1 MISKCEYAMSGVV
14 SHKGLLPRLSYLQG
28 YKPTPFLGQSQR
40 NCPSSFYTIYQS
52 PFLSLA
58 SPPISAECL
67 YHNHLFHTRYG
78 EAMPDKQGLDF
89 VLFHAGSS
97 ANRNDTVFHDISQD
111 PSVHPPLFFLPIV
124 SFLSRQVVV
133 GQTVT
138 LPIFPCTFGR
148 VQNRKSHYIVCPAAP
163 CPTHPEAVCFPVI
176 PTHYPFISR
185 FDISTPICPHRS
197 DFGCKGLSSCLNSP
211 A

>member
-67 YHNHLFHTRYG
+67 YHNHPFHTRYG

-89 VLFHAGSS
+89 VLFHAGAS
-97 ANRNDTVFHDISQD
+97 ANRNDTVFHGISQA
-111 PSVHPPLFFLPIV
+111 PSIHPPLLFLPIV
-124 SFLSRQVVV
+124 SFLSKQVVV
-133 GQTVT
+133 
-138 LPIFPCTFGR
+138 R
-148 VQNRKSHYIVCPAAP
+148 AN
-163 CPTHPEAVCFPVI
+163 
-176 PTHYPFISR
+176 
-185 FDISTPICPHRS
+185 S
-197 DFGCKGLSSCLNSP
+197 DTSYFSLYLR
-211 A
+211 

>member
-1 MISKCEYAMSGVV
+1 MSGVV

-67 YHNHLFHTRYG
+67 YHNHPFHTRYG

-89 VLFHAGSS
+89 VLFHAGAS
-97 ANRNDTVFHDISQD
+97 ANRNDTVFHGISQA
-111 PSVHPPLFFLPIV
+111 PSIHPPLLFL
-124 SFLSRQVVV
+124 
-133 GQTVT
+133 
-138 LPIFPCTFGR
+138 
-148 VQNRKSHYIVCPAAP
+148 P

>member
-67 YHNHLFHTRYG
+67 YHNLSGKERDDREKKQWRMNGRGLAYAVEYRVVSVCRSSGMEQHKVKTLFVRHC
-78 EAMPDKQGLDF
+78 
-89 VLFHAGSS
+89 
-97 ANRNDTVFHDISQD
+97 
-111 PSVHPPLFFLPIV
+111 LPV
-124 SFLSRQVVV
+124 SCMERMVVV
-133 GQTVT
+133 
-138 LPIFPCTFGR
+138 R
-148 VQNRKSHYIVCPAAP
+148 AN
-163 CPTHPEAVCFPVI
+163 
-176 PTHYPFISR
+176 
-185 FDISTPICPHRS
+185 S
-197 DFGCKGLSSCLNSP
+197 DTSYFSLYLR
-211 A
+211 

>member
-67 YHNHLFHTRYG
+67 YHNHPFHTRYG

-89 VLFHAGSS
+89 VLFHAGAS
-97 ANRNDTVFHDISQD
+97 ANRNDTVFHGISQA
-111 PSVHPPLFFLPIV
+111 PSIHPPLLFLPIV
-124 SFLSRQVVV
+124 SFLSKHAFS
-133 GQTVT
+133 
-138 LPIFPCTFGR
+138 IFASSSFPSAAFRKGAIGCRRRDTAHQSFG
-148 VQNRKSHYIVCPAAP
+148 
-163 CPTHPEAVCFPVI
+163 
-176 PTHYPFISR
+176 
-185 FDISTPICPHRS
+185 
-197 DFGCKGLSSCLNSP
+197 
-211 A
+211 